1 MSTSSQAIQKAVQRL
16 RGQMVRT
23 ARGFRDYN
31 FRQYFVQHVKD
42 DFDAVSKL
50 PLEEQK
56 QFLVK
61 EGRNKLRQM
70 QRMVVVNQMYAK
82 RPVYFDTAE
91 HQHPHHHNSNQ
102 QPSASAMERRIE

>member
-1 MSTSSQAIQKAVQRL
+1 MSTPSQAIQKSVQRL
-16 RGQMVRT
+16 RGQMIRT

-42 DFDAVSKL
+42 DFDALAKL

-56 QFLVK
+56 KFLAQ
-61 EGRNKLRQM
+61 EGRDKLRQM

-82 RPVYFDTAE
+82 RPVYLDTTA
-91 HQHPHHHNSNQ
+91 QHHHSHHHHQEHAAN
-102 QPSASAMERRIE
+102 ATERKIE

>member
-1 MSTSSQAIQKAVQRL
+1 MPAPSQAIQKSVQRL
-16 RGQMVRT
+16 RGQMIRT

-42 DFDAVSKL
+42 DFDAVTKL

-56 QFLVK
+56 KFLAQ
-61 EGRNKLRQM
+61 EGREKLRQM

-82 RPVYFDTAE
+82 RPIYFDPAV
-91 HQHPHHHNSNQ
+91 QHHAHKHHRSHPAN
-102 QPSASAMERRIE
+102 ATEKTIE